1 MTIWSRASQH
11 VRGLGSHSRPARH
24 SSRSL
29 AGRFGAICV
38 AGVLVAAGCS
48 GGSNAAASPSHSA
61 TPAPSDAQGHKISF
75 TPTGAMA
82 SRYFNTATLLQDGRV
97 LVAGGCCDGQAG
109 LASAQIYNPLTGA
122 FTATGSMTTPRYE
135 HTATLL
141 QDGRVL
147 MVGGFSNIGG
157 LASAELFDPKTG
169 TFSRTGSM
177 SVPRLNHTATLL
189 QDGRVLI
196 AGGTSST
203 TSLDSAEIYDPKAGT
218 FSPTGYDST
227 GAPFTMSRAR
237 VYHTATLL
245 NDGRVL
251 IVGGDTL
258 ATGDIFDP
266 KTGQFKPTRAPL
278 TGLVN
283 HTATMLNDGRV
294 LIVGG
299 RQVGLYTFDS
309 AEIFDPTKGAE
320 TNTVAKGTYSATGSM
335 TTPRFY
341 HTATLLRDGRVLI
354 TGGYPGLDS
363 AEVYDPKTGKFTAT
377 PGRMTLGRARQTATL
392 LNDNTV
398 LIAGGIGSS
407 GSSTSAELYQ
417 P

>member
-1 MTIWSRASQH
+1 LTIWSRAS
-11 VRGLGSHSRPARH
+11 GSISSLGSRAQLPRNS
-24 SSRSL
+24 SSRL
-29 AGRFGAICV
+29 AARFTAVCFAGALAVI
-38 AGVLVAAGCS
+38 GCS
-48 GGSNAAASPSHSA
+48 GGSNPTASPANSS
-61 TPAPSDAQGHKISF
+61 TPAPSNAQGHKISF
-75 TPTGAMA
+75 IATGSMA

-97 LVAGGCCDGQAG
+97 LVAGGCCDGQTG
-109 LASAQIYNPLTGA
+109 LATAQIYNPLTGA

-147 MVGGFSNIGG
+147 LTGGFSELGG
-157 LASAELFDPKTG
+157 LASAEIYDPKAG
-169 TFSRTGSM
+169 TFSPTGSM
-177 SVPRLNHTATLL
+177 SVARLNHTATLL

-203 TSLDSAEIYDPKAGT
+203 TALDSAEIFDPKTGT
-218 FSPTGYDST
+218 FSPTGYDDK
-227 GAPFTMSRAR
+227 GVPDTMSRAR
-237 VYHTATLL
+237 IYQTATLL

-251 IVGGDTL
+251 IIGGDTL

-278 TGLVN
+278 TALVN
-283 HTATMLNDGRV
+283 HTATLMNDGRV

-299 RQVGLYTFDS
+299 RQVGLFTFDS
-309 AEIFDPTKGAE
+309 AEIFDPTRGTE
-320 TNTVAKGTYSATGSM
+320 TNTVAKGTFTATGSM
-335 TTPRFY
+335 TTARFY

-363 AEVYDPKTGKFTAT
+363 AEVFDPKTGKFTAT